1 MWIALVG
8 SKKVRA
14 NPIRRKLPVCLA
26 HLTSFHEIALT
37 SGKYDDLLFVTIF
50 SCCFYGCYRSGE
62 LIVKNAKNEFDQ
74 WREVIKHHSLRFDG
88 RWHSSP
94 WLLVFNFGAFIFVI
108 ILQSATNYSG
118 LIFAC
123 TIYRASPLLFLSFTL
138 VAHLFPPPPLNSIR
152 HLFF

>member
-74 WREVIKHHSLRFDG
+74 WRKVIKHHSLRFDG

-94 WLLVFNFGAFIFVI
+94 WFVG
-108 ILQSATNYSG
+108 LQFWSIYICDNP
-118 LIFAC
+118 
-123 TIYRASPLLFLSFTL
+123 TIRDKLQR
-138 VAHLFPPPPLNSIR
+138 AHLRLHHLSSFSPSISFL
-152 HLFF
+152 HTCCTSFSTTTPQQH